1 MLKLQFLDNRQPSM
15 WLVDQRISIGRDKS
29 NSLVINDEG
38 VSVFHAELRQEDG
51 KLFIWDSGSVN
62 GTYVN
67 GDKVSGKREV
77 KAGDVIRFHLID
89 VQVVDPAKGPAPAL
103 PEAVKRELEKPAAPQ
118 WQVKAMT
125 GTISGKMFLVDGT
138 KVIGR
143 DPGCDIIIA
152 GAHVSRRHAELS
164 IRGGKLWV
172 KDLGSSNGTFVNGKR
187 NDEVALKN
195 GDEVKFDAMAFKIVG
210 PAEQGG
216 GEESFEEAEMT
227 QFRPAMAAPKPV
239 APAAA
244 AAAPAPAP
252 KPAAPAPAPAP
263 KPAAPAPAPAPAAP
277 KPAPAPGP
285 AAAPRPAP
293 APGAAPKPAPAPA
306 AAAKPAPAAAKPA
319 PKPAAAAAAPAAAPA
334 KGGGGLGM
342 IVVAAVVIVA
352 GVAAFFLLK

>member
-15 WLVDQRISIGRDKS
+15 WLVDPRISIGRDKS

-62 GTYVN
+62 GTFVN
-67 GDKVSGKREV
+67 GEKVSGKREV
-77 KAGDVIRFHLID
+77 NAGDVIRFHLID
-89 VQVVDPAKGPAPAL
+89 VQLVDPSKGPAPAL
-103 PEAVKRELEKPAAPQ
+103 SAAVRRELEKPAAPQ
-118 WQVKAMT
+118 WQAKAMT

-152 GAHVSRRHAELS
+152 GPHVSRRHAELS

-187 NDEVALKN
+187 MEEVALKN

-210 PAEQGG
+210 PAEAAE
-216 GEESFEEAEMT
+216 EESFDEAEMT
-227 QFRPAMAAPKPV
+227 QFRPAMASRPPAP

-244 AAAPAPAP
+244 AAR
-252 KPAAPAPAPAP
+252 PAAPAPVAAAPAP
-263 KPAAPAPAPAPAAP
+263 RPAAPAAAPAPRPAPAP

-285 AAAPRPAP
+285 GAAARPAV
-293 APGAAPKPAPAPA
+293 PAPA
-306 AAAKPAPAAAKPA
+306 AKPAAAPA
-319 PKPAAAAAAPAAAPA
+319 PKPAAARPAAKAVPAPAAAPA
-334 KGGGGLGM
+334 QGGGGLG
-342 IVVAAVVIVA
+342 IVVVVAVAIVA
-352 GVAAFFLLK
+352 GAAAFFLMK

>member
-62 GTYVN
+62 GTFVN
-67 GDKVSGKREV
+67 GEKVSGKREV

-89 VQVVDPAKGPAPAL
+89 VQVVDPSKGPAPAL
-103 PEAVKRELEKPAAPQ
+103 PEALKRELEKPAVPQ

-143 DPGCDIIIA
+143 DPGCDIVIA

-164 IRGGKLWV
+164 MRGGKLWV

-187 NDEVALKN
+187 NDETALKN

-210 PAEQGG
+210 PADQPE
-216 GEESFEEAEMT
+216 EESFEEAEMT
-227 QFRPAMAAPKPV
+227 QFRPAVAAPKPAA
-239 APAAA
+239 APAP
-244 AAAPAPAP
+244 AAPAPAP
-252 KPAAPAPAPAP
+252 KPAPAPAAAAPAP
-263 KPAAPAPAPAPAAP
+263 KPAAAPAPAPAP

-293 APGAAPKPAPAPA
+293 APGPAAAKPAPAPA
-306 AAAKPAPAAAKPA
+306 AKPAPAATPKPAAKPAPAAA
-319 PKPAAAAAAPAAAPA
+319 APA
-334 KGGGGLGM
+334 KSGGGLG
-342 IVVAAVVIVA
+342 III
-352 GVAAFFLLK
+352 G